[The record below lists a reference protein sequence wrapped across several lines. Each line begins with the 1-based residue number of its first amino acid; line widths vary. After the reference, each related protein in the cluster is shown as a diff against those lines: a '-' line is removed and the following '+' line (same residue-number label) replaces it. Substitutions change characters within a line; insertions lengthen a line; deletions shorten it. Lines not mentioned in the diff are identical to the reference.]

1 MHPRMIACC
10 SPHRSRPAEG
20 HSGCGWETPSH
31 EHHHYAGPGGEG
43 GGFGVRR
50 PLRFLAWR
58 LRLSEEQIAAFATIL
73 NELKT
78 ERAQFEV
85 DERRVLTAYAEA
97 VSGEG
102 FDAAKAGEAA
112 TRRVQG
118 LERLQAQ
125 VVSALGRIHALLEPE
140 QRERFAYLI
149 RTGAVTM

>member
-1 MHPRMIACC
+1 MIACC
-10 SPHRSRPAEG
+10 SPHRSRPVEG
-20 HSGCGWETPSH
+20 RAGCGCETPSH
-31 EHHHYAGPGGEG
+31 PHHHFAGSGSEG

-58 LRLSEEQIAAFATIL
+58 LQLSEAQIAGFATIL

-78 ERAQFEV
+78 ERAQFDV

-112 TRRVQG
+112 AQRVKS

-125 VVSALGRIHALLEPE
+125 VVSALGRIHALLELE
-140 QRERFAYLI
+140 QREKFAYLI
-149 RTGAVTM
+149 RTGAVMM